1 METGVNE
8 KTSNYLEARISNLS
22 SYERNVVLIVD
33 EIYTAQRVEYSPGKL
48 HGIDDGQVTK
58 NIAMFH
64 GFFSGWAL
72 PGRRLSR
79 AGSELDIKD
88 SSQVLWFSV
97 TNCN

>member
-33 EIYTAQRVEYSPGKL
+33 EIYTAQRVEYSSGKL

-58 NIAMFH
+58 TLLCFMVSSVAGPFQDVVCH
-64 GFFSGWAL
+64 Q
-72 PGRRLSR
+72 RLFTST
-79 AGSELDIKD
+79 LIQCYKL
-88 SSQVLWFSV
+88 QLMLV
-97 TNCN
+97 